1 MIKVMAGMRLDMAVV
16 NVTEVKAIASMFKF
30 WGNTPLHIYEF
41 NVSTLRTYIRQID
54 DKQI

>member
-30 WGNTPLHIYEF
+30 
-41 NVSTLRTYIRQID
+41 
-54 DKQI
+54 